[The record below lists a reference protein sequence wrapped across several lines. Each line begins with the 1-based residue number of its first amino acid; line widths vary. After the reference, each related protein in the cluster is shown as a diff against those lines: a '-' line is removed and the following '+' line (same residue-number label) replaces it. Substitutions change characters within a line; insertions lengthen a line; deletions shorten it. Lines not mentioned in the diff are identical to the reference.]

1 MIINYSS
8 YKAVRRIPK
17 LIIITCEKKFIARN
31 LYHYKVFTVQE
42 SRILLTTDVYLIIDT
57 YIYSSA

>member
-17 LIIITCEKKFIARN
+17 LIIITCEKKFIALN

-42 SRILLTTDVYLIIDT
+42 SRILLTMDAYVIIDT